1 MADIVYLVITFVLFL
16 ACWGLLVLCERL
28 MEE

>member
-1 MADIVYLVITFVLFL
+1 MVDIVYLVIALIFFL